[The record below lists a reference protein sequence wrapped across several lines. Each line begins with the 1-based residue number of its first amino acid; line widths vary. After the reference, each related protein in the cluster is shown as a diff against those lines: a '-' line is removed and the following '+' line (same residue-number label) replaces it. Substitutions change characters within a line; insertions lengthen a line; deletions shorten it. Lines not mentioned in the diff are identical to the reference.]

1 MARKNES
8 VGMMIS
14 LVLCSFIIIGLAVTC
29 YMLVSSNAQKDTSIT
44 SLTAAKTA
52 EQNKAKS
59 FEYLANC
66 AKLTIGQSQLTE
78 QQLDEIAQSLPA
90 ASRTEG
96 EAIIAEFNNR
106 VEQWKAIV
114 GDANAVNYL
123 TIPDALMAQVQDRT
137 LRYNTE
143 KAAKESTET
152 DLAKAESAD
161 WMQTKTQLAQLDTNV
176 LQAIQ
181 DETKAYND
189 GRTAAQQ
196 TFQSGMSPY
205 KTSLDGLQQQVSDA
219 NQTATQAAAV
229 TKELTNELAEKKL
242 RETPKS
248 ERFEIP
254 DGRITQVHQASNTVW
269 LDLGSAEGLRP
280 LTTFAVY
287 DHEEIGVMRSPN
299 DIKGRIEITKIM
311 GPHRAEGRIVE
322 DYLRNPIA
330 DGDQV
335 HSPTWFKGRP
345 VHFALIGFY
354 DLDGDKSGDRQKVI
368 TMIHAAGGKVDAEL
382 SVDSTTDGAE
392 IIAKGQFT
400 VDTRYA
406 VLGDLSVLQNRAPDV
421 FNQFMQRI
429 QTQNIEQ
436 ITVNSLL
443 NYAGVKLEAFSV
455 DRRSGSGLEYQKD
468 RPLVKPQPQEE
479 AKRNQR
485 IPPPRG
491 ESDGAF

>member
-14 LVLCSFIIIGLAVTC
+14 LVLCSFIIIGLAVAC

-106 VEQWKAIV
+106 VDQWKAIV

-152 DLAKAESAD
+152 DLAQAESAD

-196 TFQSGMSPY
+196 TFQSGMTTY

-219 NQTATQAAAV
+219 NQTATQAVAV

-242 RETPKS
+242 REIPKS

-269 LDLGSAEGLRP
+269 LDLGSADGLRP
-280 LTTFAVY
+280 
-287 DHEEIGVMRSPN
+287 R
-299 DIKGRIEITKIM
+299 
-311 GPHRAEGRIVE
+311 
-322 DYLRNPIA
+322 
-330 DGDQV
+330 
-335 HSPTWFKGRP
+335 W
-345 VHFALIGFY
+345 
-354 DLDGDKSGDRQKVI
+354 
-368 TMIHAAGGKVDAEL
+368 
-382 SVDSTTDGAE
+382 
-392 IIAKGQFT
+392 
-400 VDTRYA
+400 
-406 VLGDLSVLQNRAPDV
+406 
-421 FNQFMQRI
+421 
-429 QTQNIEQ
+429 
-436 ITVNSLL
+436 
-443 NYAGVKLEAFSV
+443 
-455 DRRSGSGLEYQKD
+455 
-468 RPLVKPQPQEE
+468 
-479 AKRNQR
+479 
-485 IPPPRG
+485 
-491 ESDGAF
+491 